1 MLPEHVGGAAVNA
14 VRIGIPQ
21 KSLPM
26 TQIVSVQLPMANR
39 AGMLES

>member
-1 MLPEHVGGAAVNA
+1 VLPKHGAGAAVNV
-14 VRIGIPQ
+14 VRIGIPGT
-21 KSLPM
+21 SLPM

>member
-1 MLPEHVGGAAVNA
+1 MLPEHGGGAAVNA
-14 VRIGIPQ
+14 AGIGTPRTP
-21 KSLPM
+21 LPM